1 MSIYDKHIFVCENER
16 DGNDP
21 RGDCASRGAREF
33 TKALKDLCKKNG
45 TPGQRVRVNKSGC
58 LDLCAQ
64 GCVVVIYPEGVWYRG
79 VTSADA
85 EEIYQEHILA
95 GRPVERLRIPPKKGS
110 AP

>member
-45 TPGQRVRVNKSGC
+45 TPGQRVRVK
-58 LDLCAQ
+58 
-64 GCVVVIYPEGVWYRG
+64 
-79 VTSADA
+79 
-85 EEIYQEHILA
+85 A
-95 GRPVERLRIPPKKGS
+95 GN
-110 AP
+110 